1 MTERTP
7 RLFVEE
13 AEGAT
18 IVTFSD
24 TEILDSLVVKE
35 IQEELLSLVD
45 ELSRHRL
52 VLDFSDVRM
61 LSSSMLGVLIRVH
74 HRIVAA
80 RGRLALCRIA
90 DGIAEVFRI
99 TNLDKV
105 FQIFRNRDQA
115 VMAVTK

>member
-13 AEGAT
+13 SDGAT
-18 IVTFSD
+18 VVTFSD
-24 TEILDSLVVKE
+24 TDILDSLVVKE
-35 IQEELLSLVD
+35 IQDELLNLVE
-45 ELSRHRL
+45 ELSRRKL
-52 VLDFSDVRM
+52 VLDFADVRM

-80 RGRLALCRIA
+80 RGRLALCKIA
-90 DGIAEVFRI
+90 DPIAEVFRI

-105 FQIFRNRDQA
+105 FQIFRNREQA
-115 VMAVTK
+115 LAAIK